1 MSANPRVAKITEP
14 LDQNYQPRT
23 RASAKLTVV
32 IVEDHDD
39 TREMLGVL
47 YRTWGC
53 RVVEARNGLE
63 AVEVASREHPELILM
78 DGSLPYLDGLG
89 ATLRIR
95 QNKLLGDIKIIA
107 LNGWGGPSYTAAA
120 LAAGCDDC
128 ILKPPDFQWLEKQLN
143 DLRSSLGSDQKSHVE
158 FRRAPRT

>member
-1 MSANPRVAKITEP
+1 MSAIPHTAKITEQLP
-14 LDQNYQPRT
+14 QNYEPRT
-23 RASAKLTVV
+23 RTSAKLTVA

-39 TREMLGVL
+39 TREMIGVL

-53 RVVEARNGLE
+53 RVVEASNGLE
-63 AVEVASREHPELILM
+63 AVEVAAREHPDLMLM

-95 QNKLLGDIKIIA
+95 KNKLLSDIKIIA
-107 LNGWGGPSYTAAA
+107 LNGWGTPSYTAAA

-128 ILKPPDFQWLEKQLN
+128 IVKPLDFQWLKNNLN
-143 DLRSSLGSDQKSHVE
+143 VLRSSLGTDQESLLS
-158 FRRAPRT
+158 

>member
-1 MSANPRVAKITEP
+1 MSATPRMAKITKRVP
-14 LDQNYQPRT
+14 RNYETRRRT
-23 RASAKLTVV
+23 SAKLTVV

-53 RVVEARNGLE
+53 RVVEASNGLE
-63 AVEVASREHPELILM
+63 AVEVASREHPALILM
-78 DGSLPYLDGLG
+78 DGSLPHLDGLG

-95 QNKLLGDIKIIA
+95 KNKVLDDIKIIA
-107 LNGWGGPSYTAAA
+107 LNGWGSPSYTSAA

-128 ILKPPDFQWLEKQLN
+128 ILKPLDFQWLEHQLN
-143 DLRSSLGSDQKSHVE
+143 DLRASHGTDQ
-158 FRRAPRT
+158 RTHL

>member
-1 MSANPRVAKITEP
+1 MSATSRMANIAEP
-14 LDQNYQPRT
+14 VQQNYQPRT
-23 RASAKLTVV
+23 RVSAKLTVV

-39 TREMLGVL
+39 TREMLAVL

-53 RVVEARNGLE
+53 RVVEATNGLE

-89 ATLRIR
+89 ATRRIR
-95 QNKLLGDIKIIA
+95 KNNLLSDIKIIA
-107 LNGWGGPSYTAAA
+107 LNGWGTPSYTAAA

-128 ILKPPDFQWLEKQLN
+128 IVKPLDLERLRIDLN
-143 DLRSSLGSDQKSHVE
+143 DLRLALGTHHQQSHVE
-158 FRRAPRT
+158 FS

>member
-1 MSANPRVAKITEP
+1 MSATSRMGQITKRLPR
-14 LDQNYQPRT
+14 NYEARRRT
-23 RASAKLTVV
+23 SGKLTVV

-53 RVVEARNGLE
+53 RVVEASNGLE

-95 QNKLLGDIKIIA
+95 ENKLLGDIKIIA
-107 LNGWGGPSYTAAA
+107 LNGWGSPSYTAAA

-128 ILKPPDFQWLEKQLN
+128 LLKPLDFQWLKNQLN
-143 DLRSSLGSDQKSHVE
+143 DLRSSLGMDQKSHFE
-158 FRRAPRT
+158 FSRVPRT

>member
-1 MSANPRVAKITEP
+1 MSAPSRTAKISKR
-14 LDQNYQPRT
+14 LSRNYEARRRT
-23 RASAKLTVV
+23 SARLTVV

-47 YRTWGC
+47 YRIWGC
-53 RVVEARNGLE
+53 RVVEASNGLE

-95 QNKLLGDIKIIA
+95 ENKLLSDIKIIA
-107 LNGWGGPSYTAAA
+107 LNGWGSPSFTAAA

-128 ILKPPDFQWLEKQLN
+128 ILKPLDFLWLRNQLN
-143 DLRSSLGSDQKSHVE
+143 DLRSSLRTDQKSHFE
-158 FRRAPRT
+158 FS